1 MKSQQQPM
9 YIIPA
14 RFRMLENLHIVFW
27 LLKDVSWCMLWKP
40 LGLAM
45 IAPTLLIAIFISWR
59 TRNVPSEFAH
69 NLAITFWITAN
80 SYWMISEF
88 YGFDEVPIYA
98 HLEGKHF
105 ALIPFAIG
113 ISILLHYYL
122 FVRRKEV
129 NQHEVVTM

>member
-1 MKSQQQPM
+1 MKSQQQQM

-27 LLKDVSWCMLWKP
+27 LLKDVSWCLFWKP
-40 LGLAM
+40 IGIAM
-45 IAPTLLIAIFISWR
+45 IVPTLLIAIYISWR
-59 TRNVPSEFAH
+59 TRNVASEFAH

-88 YGFDEVPIYA
+88 YGFDETPIYA
-98 HLEGKHF
+98 QWEGRHF

-113 ISILLHYYL
+113 IIALLNYYL
-122 FVRRKEV
+122 FLRRKEV
-129 NQHEVVTM
+129 KQHEVITM

>member
-1 MKSQQQPM
+1 MKSQQQQM

-59 TRNVPSEFAH
+59 TRKVPSEFAH

-88 YGFDEVPIYA
+88 SGFDEKSIYA
-98 HLEGKHF
+98 NLEGRHF
-105 ALIPFAIG
+105 ALIPFACG
-113 ISILLHYYL
+113 IIILLHYYL
-122 FVRRKEV
+122 FVRRREV